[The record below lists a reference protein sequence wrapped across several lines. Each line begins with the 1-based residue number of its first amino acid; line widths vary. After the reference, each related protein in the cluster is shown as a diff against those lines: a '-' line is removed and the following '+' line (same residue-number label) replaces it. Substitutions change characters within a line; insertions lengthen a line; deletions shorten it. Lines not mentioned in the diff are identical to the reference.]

1 VEFLLEGILLEGNDA
16 VRQGGDLLYDAGTT
30 CMPCTHIY
38 VTPIKCFFQTL
49 SAVRVLGFI
58 MTYLV
63 AAQPPDESLLTDEG
77 RCCDT
82 CEVIIRQG
90 EPCSS
95 GVAESSEDKRLAV
108 DCGTESH
115 HPFILSVISR
125 P

>member
-1 VEFLLEGILLEGNDA
+1 MEFLLEGNDA
-16 VRQGGDLLYDAGTT
+16 VRQGGDLYDAGTT

-38 VTPIKCFFQTL
+38 VIPIKCFLQTL

-58 MTYLV
+58 MK
-63 AAQPPDESLLTDEG
+63 DESLLPDEG

-95 GVAESSEDKRLAV
+95 GVAESSEDKVVGKVARVRLAV